1 MCIRLFPSKEQ
12 TCIHQ
17 PLKLP
22 QNSLPHQEIQ
32 AKVSWFHKFSTSQYR
47 MSSWLTRNEEK
58 LWNDHYR
65 SNDLI

>member
-1 MCIRLFPSKEQ
+1 MLPHWKTIFIQGFPSKQTKRYKNLCIRLFPSKEQ

-32 AKVSWFHKFSTSQYR
+32 AKVS
-47 MSSWLTRNEEK
+47 
-58 LWNDHYR
+58 
-65 SNDLI
+65 